1 MIALVG
7 FKVKIYAFHVK
18 LFIVNKRYFKF
29 YLQGPYYDQSIRT
42 TQNPFYCYCEL
53 KLYIN

>member
-7 FKVKIYAFHVK
+7 SKVKIYAFHVK
-18 LFIVNKRYFKF
+18 LFIINKHYFKF
-29 YLQGPYYDQSIRT
+29 YLQGPYYGLSIKT
-42 TQNPFYCYCEL
+42 IQNPFYYYYEL